1 MGATVTDGT
10 GFVGGFVVAG
20 VFVVVDGFSVVGDFI
35 GVGGTSVVGG
45 TAVVGALDAIGDI
58 GVVKSSSGT
67 YTGAVAFTP
76 GQTTL
81 SIQSTNLATLV
92 YTPGK
97 PGSAQPT
104 PNDVT
109 PTT

>member
-10 GFVGGFVVAG
+10 GFVGSFGVAG

-35 GVGGTSVVGG
+35 GVGG